1 MLLQVLK
8 VACKNSRFSLLFA
21 VGREVSR
28 GGIIPRETSSA
39 AKTEEKRLFLQA
51 SRQSWFKLTRA
62 TAREFADVACWAA
75 SGINSP
81 QLDVGFFFGKS
92 CESQESENF
101 WAICGVRLRMYDTC
115 RWCCSFTDLNNCRL
129 WECFCARL
137 TYYKSFWRVDI
148 KQPWNACV
156 PKTMVPDF

>member
-8 VACKNSRFSLLFA
+8 VAWKNSRFSSLLA

-51 SRQSWFKLTRA
+51 SPQSWFKLTRA

-81 QLDVGFFFGKS
+81 Q
-92 CESQESENF
+92 
-101 WAICGVRLRMYDTC
+101 
-115 RWCCSFTDLNNCRL
+115 
-129 WECFCARL
+129 
-137 TYYKSFWRVDI
+137 
-148 KQPWNACV
+148 
-156 PKTMVPDF
+156 